1 MSAPPNAPSSSA
13 IAPRPP
19 TYSASMLFQGN
30 SSFGFQGIYPAFQ
43 SAEQEARREQ
53 ELKKRRV
60 SDSRRQRTP
69 MSCDR
74 CKLRKIKV
82 KNSSILSIDAKI
94 YFFSV
99 SIQILGHVTTVRV

>member
-1 MSAPPNAPSSSA
+1 MSGPPNAPSPSA

-19 TYSASMLFQGN
+19 TYSASTLFQGN

-43 SAEQEARREQ
+43 SAEQEAKREQ

-82 KNSSILSIDAKI
+82 KTSSILCIDAKFI
-94 YFFSV
+94 SSV
-99 SIQILGHVTTVRV
+99 YQSKSWAL